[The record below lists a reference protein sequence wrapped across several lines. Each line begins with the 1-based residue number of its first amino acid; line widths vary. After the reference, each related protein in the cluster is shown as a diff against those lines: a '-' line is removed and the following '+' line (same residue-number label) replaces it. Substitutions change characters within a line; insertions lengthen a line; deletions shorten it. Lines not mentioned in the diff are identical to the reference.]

1 MRMKFAGNKRDNVII
16 IVLNKE
22 ATATLQVGQPV
33 FYNLTGTADAQND
46 GLGVVNPSTALVA
59 SYQLCAGVLLNQLAV
74 GQFGESIVY
83 GYNQST
89 LVKLASRATST
100 DSWSSY
106 AAVASGVLLLPDFT
120 NNVWIS
126 AANVAAQSS
135 PQNILLDA
143 IASAATAASNAGGAG
158 DTRVVS
164 SGLKRSFVR
173 MM

>member
-1 MRMKFAGNKRDNVII
+1 MQFKQAGNKRDGIAI
-16 IVLNKE
+16 IVQNQE
-22 ATATLQVGQPV
+22 ATATLQIGQPV
-33 FYNLTGTADAQND
+33 FYNLTSTVNVDD
-46 GLGVVNPSTALVA
+46 GLDVVNPSTALVA
-59 SYQLCAGVLLNQLAV
+59 AYQLCAGVLQNQLAA
-74 GQFGESIVY
+74 GQFGQSLVF
-83 GYNQST
+83 GYSPST

-106 AAVASGVLLLPDFT
+106 AAVASAVLLLPDFT

-135 PQNILLDA
+135 PLVLLLDA
-143 IASAATAASNAGGAG
+143 IASAATAASNAGGTG

-164 SGLKRSFVR
+164 SGLKRAFVR

>member
-1 MRMKFAGNKRDNVII
+1 MQFKQAGNKRDSIS
-16 IVLNKE
+16 IVVVNKE
-22 ATATLQVGQPV
+22 ASATLQIGQPV
-33 FYNLTGTADAQND
+33 FYNLSGTADANND
-46 GLGVVNPSTALVA
+46 GLGVVNPSTELVA
-59 SYQLCAGVLLNQLAV
+59 AYQLCAGVLQNQLAV
-74 GQFGESIVY
+74 GQFGQSLVF
-83 GYNQST
+83 GYSSST

-143 IASAATAASNAGGAG
+143 IVSVTTLASNAGGTG

>member
-1 MRMKFAGNKRDNVII
+1 MRAKLAGNKRDTFFV
-16 IVLNKE
+16 VVQNKE
-22 ATATLQVGQPV
+22 ATATLQIGQPV
-33 FYNLTGTADAQND
+33 FYNLTGTASAD
-46 GLGVVNPSTALVA
+46 GDGVGVVNPSTALVA
-59 SYQLCAGVLLNQLAV
+59 SYQLCAGVLGNQLAT
-74 GQFGESIVY
+74 GEFGYSLVY
-83 GYNQST
+83 GYSPST

-135 PQNILLDA
+135 PQNLLLDA
-143 IASAATAASNAGGAG
+143 IASAATAASNAGGTG

>member
-1 MRMKFAGNKRDNVII
+1 MRMKMAGNKRDIMAIV
-16 IVLNKE
+16 VLNKE
-22 ATATLQVGQPV
+22 ATASMVIGQPV
-33 FYNLTGTADAQND
+33 FYNLTGTADAVND
-46 GLGVVNPSTALVA
+46 GVGVVNPSTALVA
-59 SYQLCAGVLLNQLAV
+59 SYQLCAGVLANQLAV
-74 GQFGESIVY
+74 GQFGESITY
-83 GYNQST
+83 GYSQST

-135 PQNILLDA
+135 PQNLLLDA
-143 IASAATAASNAGGAG
+143 IASATTLASNAGGTG
-158 DTRVVS
+158 DTRIMS

>member
-1 MRMKFAGNKRDNVII
+1 MQFKQAGNKRDAISV
-16 IVLNKE
+16 VVVNKE
-22 ATATLQVGQPV
+22 ATATMVLGQPA
-33 FYNLTGTADAQND
+33 FYNLTGTADTND
-46 GLGVVNPSTALVA
+46 GVGVVNPSTALVA
-59 SYQLCAGVLLNQLAV
+59 SYQLCAGVLQQQLAV
-74 GQFGESIVY
+74 GQYGISLVFGYSS
-83 GYNQST
+83 ST

-143 IASAATAASNAGGAG
+143 IASVGTLASNAGGTG
-158 DTRVVS
+158 DTRIVS

-173 MM
+173 VM

>member
-1 MRMKFAGNKRDNVII
+1 MRIKTAGNKRDGVF
-16 IVLNKE
+16 IVVVNSE
-22 ATATLQVGQPV
+22 ATATLQLGQPV
-33 FYNLTGTADAQND
+33 FYKLTGTADATND
-46 GLGVVNPSTALVA
+46 GVAAVNPSTALVA
-59 SYQLCAGVLLNQLAV
+59 SYQLCAGVLTSQLAV
-74 GQFGESIVY
+74 GQFGESLVF
-83 GYNQST
+83 GYSAST
-89 LVKLASRATST
+89 LVKLASRAATT

-143 IASAATAASNAGGAG
+143 IASVGTLASNAGGTG
-158 DTRVVS
+158 DTRLVS